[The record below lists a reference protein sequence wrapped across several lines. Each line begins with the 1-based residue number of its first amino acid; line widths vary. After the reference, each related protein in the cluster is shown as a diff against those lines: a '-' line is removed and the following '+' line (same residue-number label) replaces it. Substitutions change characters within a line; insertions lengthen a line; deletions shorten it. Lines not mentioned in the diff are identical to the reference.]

1 MGETTYTISQAAKLV
16 GVETYVLRFWE
27 EELLLDI
34 KRSEKGYRYYTNED
48 IRLLQ
53 KVKEW
58 KKTYALKDI
67 RAMIGKSDQ
76 RQEEFLSI
84 MERLVENILQERK
97 SPESSF
103 KSLDKAIRRHQESRK
118 MIAAA
123 SEPQKKSSRKKN
135 RKKKMKKENLKSD
148 SKNTSLNI

>member
-1 MGETTYTISQAAKLV
+1 MVETTYTISQAARLV
-16 GVETYVLRFWE
+16 GVESYVLRFWE

-67 RAMIGKSDQ
+67 RIMLGKSDQ
-76 RQEEFLSI
+76 QQERFLVI
-84 MERLVENILQERK
+84 MERLVEHVLQEQQ
-97 SPESSF
+97 SPEMRIRN
-103 KSLDKAIRRHQESRK
+103 LDETIRRHQQSRR
-118 MIAAA
+118 MTAAA
-123 SEPQKKSSRKKN
+123 TQTTEKGKQKKKRTK
-135 RKKKMKKENLKSD
+135 
-148 SKNTSLNI
+148 

>member
-1 MGETTYTISQAAKLV
+1 MDETTYTISQAARLL
-16 GVETYVLRFWE
+16 GVEAYVLRFWE

-67 RAMIGKSDQ
+67 RAMIGNTDQ
-76 RQEEFLSI
+76 KQEQFLLI
-84 MERLVENILQERK
+84 MERLVEQVLQERN
-97 SPESSF
+97 SPENRC
-103 KSLDKAIRRHQESRK
+103 KHLDQAIRRHQKSRK

-123 SEPQKKSSRKKN
+123 SEEKVHASKRKNVRRKEKN
-135 RKKKMKKENLKSD
+135 LH
-148 SKNTSLNI
+148 LNAE